1 MKNTFTA
8 LILFVSAMVGI
19 AGVTSSNLI
28 TYASTGGTST
38 NTGTPVLIGTAYI
51 ATVPTFVISDGGT
64 ATTNALTVFVQ
75 YGIDTNYYT
84 TVATYTKATTNAAEG
99 IVSPSGI
106 TLSIYAQTKVVTTN
120 AVTVGTKAIS
130 YSP

>member
-1 MKNTFTA
+1 
-8 LILFVSAMVGI
+8 MVGI

-28 TYASTGGTST
+28 TYASTGGAST